1 MSNFMYS
8 IKTKGFYPS
17 DKEAQRTYL
26 DAGTLPDD
34 LLVISD
40 EQYADFLNPPD
51 GFYSVFDENGPRT
64 ERIPEADYKAAAQR
78 QRDELLD
85 EASLKITIWQTK
97 LLMGRKLTS
106 DERASLDAWM
116 DFIDAVSTV
125 DIEAAPDI
133 IWPEIPK
140 TL

>member
-51 GFYSVFDENGPRT
+51 GFYSVFDENGLRT
-64 ERIPEADYKAAAQR
+64 ERIPETDYKAAAQR
-78 QRDELLD
+78 HRDELLD

-97 LLMGRKLTS
+97 LLMGRKLTT
-106 DERASLDAWM
+106 DETASLNAWM
-116 DFIDAVSTV
+116 DYIDAVTV
-125 DIEAAPDI
+125 IDTETAPEI
-133 IWPEIPK
+133 TWPEKPA
-140 TL
+140 

>member
-1 MSNFMYS
+1 MYS

-51 GFYSVFDENGPRT
+51 WFYSVFDENGPRT
-64 ERIPEADYKAAAQR
+64 ERIPETDYKAAAQR
-78 QRDELLD
+78 HRDELLD

-97 LLMGRKLTS
+97 LLMGRKLTT
-106 DERASLDAWM
+106 DETASLNAWM
-116 DFIDAVSTV
+116 DYIDAVTV
-125 DIEAAPDI
+125 IDTETAPEI
-133 IWPEIPK
+133 TWPEKPA
-140 TL
+140 